1 MLTPKTPKTPPSSP
15 LASFHPAVSAWFE
28 RRLGA
33 PTEVQALAW
42 PEIRAGRSVL
52 VAAPTGSGK
61 TLAAFLAAIDDLVR
75 RGLEDGLADE
85 TEVLYVSPLKA
96 LSNDVEKNLAEP
108 LAGIR
113 AELAGMELPDV
124 EIRTMLRTGD
134 TPAKTRNAMIR
145 RPPHLLVT
153 TPESLYIL
161 LTAESGRRMLS
172 TVRTVIVD
180 EIHAVA
186 GSKRG
191 SHLALSLARL
201 ESLVEENGGSL
212 SRIGLSATQKPIEEI
227 GRFLAGRDANDLP
240 RPVSIV
246 DVGRK
251 RRIDAEVTLPGS
263 PLQAVMSGEVWEE
276 VYDLLADRIRSHRT
290 TLLFANT
297 RRLAERVARHLET
310 RLGQE
315 RVASHHGSLS
325 RERRLGVEDRLKRGE
340 LAALVATSSLEL
352 GIDIGAVDLVCQLGS
367 TRAIS
372 TLLQR
377 AGRSG
382 HQVGGTPKVR
392 IFPTTLG
399 ELVEAAALLDALRRG
414 ELDRVIIPQAPLD
427 ILAQQIVAEVAG
439 GERGLDDLFALVR
452 RAEPYRS
459 LSREDYDAVV
469 DSLADGFATTGG
481 RRGAH
486 LHLDPV
492 HGMLRPRRG
501 ARLAAITSGGAIPDT
516 ADYAVL
522 LEPAGTPI
530 GTVHEDFAVES
541 LQGDVFQLGNASW
554 RILKVEPG
562 KVRVEDARGA
572 APTIPFWIGEA
583 AGRTDEL
590 SAAVARLYSEVEKR
604 LESGGP
610 EGPTAGLVAAI
621 AWLEEEVGL
630 GPEAAR
636 ELAEHLATARASLGA
651 LPTGDT
657 LVAERFFD
665 EAGDQHLV
673 IHSPY
678 GSRLNRAWGLS
689 LRKRFCQ
696 SFNFELQAA
705 ADEDSIVLSLG
716 PTHSFPL
723 DDAFD
728 FLHSG
733 TVRGVLEQAVLDS
746 PLFPVRWRW
755 NATRSLAVLR
765 FRGGRRTPAPLL
777 RQQAEDLAAVAFP
790 DQLACLENIV
800 GEREIPDHP
809 LVRQTLVDCL
819 EEAMDIGGLEALLR
833 RLERGELRRV
843 ARDLSEPSPLA
854 AQILAARPYS
864 FLDDAPLEERRTQAV
879 RSRRWLDPKTASDLG
894 ALDLEAIERVRA
906 EAWPDPRDAEELND
920 ALATIGFLSEA
931 EGRACRWEPLFDAL
945 AASRRAAVLRGAKN
959 RPLWVAAE
967 RLPDLLAV
975 VENPEPAPAIEA
987 PPRVKAPESPEAAR
1001 VSLLRGR
1008 LSALGPVTVD
1018 ALGAPLGMAAGDTA
1032 AALAALENEGIA
1044 MRGRFT
1050 PGTDAEEW
1058 CDRRLLA
1065 RIHRATIERLRREI
1079 EPVSASELLR
1089 FLIPWQRAAPS
1100 TRARGAEG
1108 LAAVLAQLEGFEA
1121 PAGAW
1126 ESEILPARVEGYD
1139 PAWLDALCFSGRLL
1153 WRRASPPALSASS
1166 TGSAA
1171 KPRATGRGGPVRA
1184 TPIAFFA
1191 RDTASVWEPQLAV
1204 FGAGGPEEI
1213 ESLSNEAQTVYAA
1226 LERRGASFSPDLV
1239 RATGLLPSRV
1249 DAALG
1254 ELVARGLAAADGF
1267 AGLRSLNGPADSRI
1281 AAAAKRRNGHGY
1293 ALGTGPLGAAGRWAL
1308 LSPAESAGFG
1318 PSAHPPEDAAAEI
1331 AARTLLARYGV
1342 VLRKILE
1349 RESLAPPWRSLLRAL
1364 HRLEARGEIRGG
1376 RFVAGFSGEQFA
1388 LPEAV
1393 GQLRRMRREEPA
1405 GALVAISAADPLNLA
1420 GILTPGERISA
1431 VAGQRILLRDGLPIA
1446 HLAGR
1451 EVRHLPDA
1459 RIDPAE
1465 AWRIEDAL
1473 RRPSA
1478 TRGAAVGPGGI
1489 AASAARGARG
1499 PRTVAPSAKAKAATS
1514 TAEAHTPP

>member
-1 MLTPKTPKTPPSSP
+1 MSTLNPAPRSP
-15 LASFHPAVSAWFE
+15 LSPFHPAVAAWFE
-28 RRLGA
+28 RRLGE

-75 RGLEDGLADE
+75 RGLAGGLADE

-108 LAGIR
+108 LLGIR
-113 AELAGMELPDV
+113 AELAGLGLPDV

-134 TPAKTRNAMIR
+134 TPAKTRNAMVR

-161 LTAESGRRMLS
+161 LTAESGRKMLS

-201 ESLVEENGGSL
+201 ESLVEGSGGTL
-212 SRIGLSATQKPIEEI
+212 SRIGLSATQKPIEAI
-227 GRFLAGRDANDLP
+227 GRFLVGRDANDLP
-240 RPVSIV
+240 RPVSIL

-276 VYDLLADRIRSHRT
+276 VYDLLARQIHAHRT
-290 TLLFANT
+290 TLIFANT
-297 RRLAERVARHLET
+297 RRLAERVARHLEG
-310 RLGQE
+310 RLGE
-315 RVASHHGSLS
+315 GRVASHHGSLS

-414 ELDRVIIPQAPLD
+414 ELDRVIIPETPLD

-439 GERGLDDLFALVR
+439 SERGLDDLFALVR

-459 LSREDYDAVV
+459 LSREDFDAVV

-501 ARLAAITSGGAIPDT
+501 ARIAAITSGGAIPDT
-516 ADYAVL
+516 ADYQVL
-522 LEPAGTPI
+522 QEPAGLQV

-541 LQGDVFQLGNASW
+541 LQGDVFQLGNTSW

-562 KVRVEDARGA
+562 KVRVEDAHGA

-590 SAAVARLYSEVEKR
+590 SAAVARLYAEVEER
-604 LESGGP
+604 LEKGG
-610 EGPTAGLVAAI
+610 ADGLAQAI
-621 AWLEEEVGL
+621 AWLRREVGL
-630 GPEAAR
+630 SPEAAR

-651 LPTGDT
+651 LPTEET
-657 LVAERFFD
+657 LIAERFFD

-723 DDAFD
+723 DEAFD
-728 FLHSG
+728 FLRSN

-819 EEAMDIGGLEALLR
+819 EEAMDVEGLEALLR

-894 ALDLEAIERVRA
+894 ALDLEAIERVRG

-920 ALATIGFLSEA
+920 ALATIGFLTEA
-931 EGRACRWEPLFDAL
+931 EGRRAGWEPLFDAL
-945 AASRRAAVLRGAKN
+945 AASLRTAVLSGERGE
-959 RPLWVAAE
+959 RLWVAAE

-975 VENPEPAPAIEA
+975 VERPEVHPAIEA
-987 PPRVKAPESPEAAR
+987 PPRAKAPESREAAL
-1001 VSLLRGR
+1001 VSLFRGR
-1008 LSALGPVTVD
+1008 LSALGPVTVE
-1018 ALGAPLGMAAGDTA
+1018 ALGAPLGVSTGDAAT
-1032 AALAALENEGIA
+1032 ALAALENEGTA

-1050 PGTDAEEW
+1050 PGLGTEEW

-1079 EPVSASELLR
+1079 EPVSAAELLR
-1089 FLIPWQRAAPS
+1089 FLPPWQRAAQG

-1108 LAAVLAQLEGFEA
+1108 LAAVLSQLEGFEA

-1139 PAWLDALCFSGRLL
+1139 PSWLDALCFSGRLL
-1153 WRRASPPALSASS
+1153 WRRASPPTISA
-1166 TGSAA
+1166 GSAA
-1171 KPRATGRGGPVRA
+1171 KARATGRGGPVRA
-1184 TPIAFFA
+1184 TPIAFFS
-1191 RDTASVWEPQLAV
+1191 RETAPVWEPQIAV
-1204 FGAGGPEEI
+1204 PAAEEV
-1213 ESLSNEAQTVYAA
+1213 EGLSNEAQSVYAA
-1226 LERRGASFSPDLV
+1226 LGRRGASFSPDLV

-1267 AGLRSLNGPADSRI
+1267 AGLRSLIGPADSRV
-1281 AAAAKRRNGHGY
+1281 ASAKRRNGQGFS
-1293 ALGTGPLGAAGRWAL
+1293 LGIAPLGAAGRWAL
-1308 LSPAESAGFG
+1308 LDSAAEAAGLSPIPAD
-1318 PSAHPPEDAAAEI
+1318 DAAAEI
-1331 AARTLLARYGV
+1331 AARTLLSRYGV

-1393 GQLRRMRREEPA
+1393 GQLRRIRREEPQ
-1405 GALVAISAADPLNLA
+1405 GTLVAISAADPLNLA
-1420 GILTPGERISA
+1420 GILTPGERIPA
-1431 VAGQRILLRDGLPIA
+1431 VAGQRILLRDGLPVA

-1451 EVRHLPDA
+1451 EVRHLA
-1459 RIDPAE
+1459 GTEIDPGE

-1478 TRGAAVGPGGI
+1478 TRGAAGPGGL
-1489 AASAARGARG
+1489 AASAARGFRG
-1499 PRTVAPSAKAKAATS
+1499 ISGSPNLPPIP
-1514 TAEAHTPP
+1514 AESVE

>member
-1 MLTPKTPKTPPSSP
+1 MLTLKPPKTSP
-15 LASFHPAVSAWFE
+15 LAPFHPAVATWFE

-75 RGLEDGLADE
+75 RGLDGELTDA

-113 AELAGMELPDV
+113 AELAGMGLPDF

-134 TPAKTRNAMIR
+134 TPAATRTAMAR

-153 TPESLYIL
+153 TPESFYIL
-161 LTAESGRRMLS
+161 LTSESGRRMLS

-201 ESLVEENGGSL
+201 ESLVEANGGSL
-212 SRIGLSATQKPIEEI
+212 ARIGLSATQKPIEEI
-227 GRFLAGRDANDLP
+227 GRFLAGRDAEDLP
-240 RPVSIV
+240 RPISIV

-263 PLQAVMSGEVWEE
+263 PLSAVMSGEVWDE
-276 VYDLLADRIRSHRT
+276 VYDILADRIRAHRT
-290 TLLFANT
+290 TLIFANT
-297 RRLAERVARHLET
+297 RRLAERAARHLES
-310 RLGQE
+310 RLGE
-315 RVASHHGSLS
+315 GRVSSHHGSLS
-325 RERRLGVEDRLKRGE
+325 RDRRLAVEDRLKRGE

-399 ELVEAAALLDALRRG
+399 ELAEAAALLDALRRG
-414 ELDRVIIPQAPLD
+414 ELDRVIIPKAPLD
-427 ILAQQIVAEVAG
+427 ILAQQMVAEVAA
-439 GERGLDDLFALVR
+439 GERGLDELFSLVR
-452 RAEPYRS
+452 RAEPYRE
-459 LSREDYDAVV
+459 LPREDFDAVV
-469 DSLADGFATTGG
+469 ESLANGFATTGG

-486 LHLDPV
+486 LHLDQV
-492 HGMLRPRRG
+492 HGILRPRRG

-522 LEPAGTPI
+522 LEPAGMPI

-541 LQGDVFQLGNASW
+541 IQGDVFQLGNASW
-554 RILKVEPG
+554 RILRVEPG
-562 KVRVEDARGA
+562 KVRVEDAHGA
-572 APTIPFWIGEA
+572 APTIPFWLGEA

-590 SAAVARLYSEVEKR
+590 SASVARLNAEVEIR
-604 LESGGP
+604 LESGAP
-610 EGPTAGLVAAI
+610 DGLAAAI
-621 AWLEEEVGL
+621 VWLESEVGL
-630 GPEAAR
+630 GADAAR

-651 LPTGDT
+651 LPTDET
-657 LVAERFFD
+657 LIAERFFD
-665 EAGDQHLV
+665 EAGDQHMV
-673 IHSPY
+673 IHSPH
-678 GSRLNRAWGLS
+678 GSRLNRAWGLA

-723 DDAFD
+723 EDAFD
-728 FLHSG
+728 FLRSN
-733 TVRGVLEQAVLDS
+733 TVRGVLEQAVLDA

-777 RQQAEDLAAVAFP
+777 RQQAEDLAAVVFP

-800 GEREIPDHP
+800 GEREIPEHP

-819 EEAMDIGGLEALLR
+819 EESMDIEGLEALLK

-843 ARDLSEPSPLA
+843 ARDLTEPSPLA

-879 RSRRWLDPKTASDLG
+879 RTRRWLDPKTASDLG

-920 ALATIGFLSEA
+920 ALATIGFLTER
-931 EGRACRWEPLFDAL
+931 EGRAAGWDSLFDQL
-945 AASRRAAVLRGAKN
+945 AESRRAAVIRGAKI
-959 RPLWVAAE
+959 PPIWVAAE
-967 RLPDLLAV
+967 RLPDLLAI
-975 VENPEPAPAIEA
+975 VESPELSPAIEA
-987 PPRVKAPESPEAAR
+987 PTRVKAPESREAAL
-1001 VSLLRGR
+1001 VALLRGR
-1008 LSALGPVTVD
+1008 LSALGPVTVE
-1018 ALGAPLGMAAGDTA
+1018 ALGAPLGIPLGDTA
-1032 AALAALENEGIA
+1032 TALAALENEGSA

-1050 PGTDAEEW
+1050 PGLGTEEW

-1079 EPVSASELLR
+1079 EPVSAADLLR
-1089 FLIPWQRAAPS
+1089 FLPQWQRAAPGV
-1100 TRARGAEG
+1100 RARGAEG

-1153 WRRASPPALSASS
+1153 WRRASPPSISAS
-1166 TGSAA
+1166 

-1191 RDTASVWEPQLAV
+1191 RETAPAWEPQLAV
-1204 FGAGGPEEI
+1204 TGAGGTEEI
-1213 ESLSNEAQTVYAA
+1213 ASLSNEAQAVYAA
-1226 LERRGASFSPDLV
+1226 LERKGASFSADLV

-1249 DAALG
+1249 DGALG

-1267 AGLRSLNGPADSRI
+1267 AGLRSLIGPADSRI
-1281 AAAAKRRNGHGY
+1281 AAAKRRNHGHLL
-1293 ALGTGPLGAAGRWAL
+1293 ATGPLGAAGRWAL
-1308 LSPAESAGFG
+1308 LASAAESADLAAA
-1318 PSAHPPEDAAAEI
+1318 SSNQADDAAAEI
-1331 AARTLLARYGV
+1331 AARKLLSRYGV

-1376 RFVAGFSGEQFA
+1376 RFVHGFSGEQFA

-1405 GALVAISAADPLNLA
+1405 GTLVAISAADPLNLA

-1431 VAGQRILLRDGLPIA
+1431 VAGQRILLRDGLPVA

-1451 EVRHLPDA
+1451 EVRYLIDSTEIDA
-1459 RIDPAE
+1459 AE

-1478 TRGAAVGPGGI
+1478 TRGPSGPGGI
-1489 AASAARGARG
+1489 SGGSVARG
-1499 PRTVAPSAKAKAATS
+1499 PRGSRKIPSSKSSSQFPGTVYAADPT
-1514 TAEAHTPP
+1514 

>member
-1 MLTPKTPKTPPSSP
+1 MLSLKPPKTSP
-15 LASFHPAVSAWFE
+15 LAPFHPAVAAWFE

-42 PEIRAGRSVL
+42 PEIRAGHSVL

-61 TLAAFLAAIDDLVR
+61 TLAAFLAAIDVLVR
-75 RGLEDGLADE
+75 RGLEGELTDA

-134 TPAKTRNAMIR
+134 TPAATRTAMAR

-161 LTAESGRRMLS
+161 LTSESGRRMLS

-201 ESLVEENGGSL
+201 ESLVESNGGSL

-227 GRFLAGRDANDLP
+227 GRFLAGRDAHGLP
-240 RPVSIV
+240 RPISIV

-263 PLQAVMSGEVWEE
+263 PLSAVMSGEVWDE
-276 VYDLLADRIRSHRT
+276 VYDILADQVRAHRT
-290 TLLFANT
+290 TLIFANT
-297 RRLAERVARHLET
+297 RRLAERAARHLET
-310 RLGQE
+310 RLGE
-315 RVASHHGSLS
+315 GRVSSHHGSLS
-325 RERRLGVEDRLKRGE
+325 RDRRLAVEDRLKRGE

-399 ELVEAAALLDALRRG
+399 ELAEAAALLDALRRG
-414 ELDRVIIPQAPLD
+414 ELDRVVIPQAPLD
-427 ILAQQIVAEVAG
+427 ILAQQITAEVAA
-439 GERGLDDLFALVR
+439 GERPVDELFALVR
-452 RAEPYRS
+452 RAEPYRE
-459 LSREDYDAVV
+459 LAREDFDTVV
-469 DSLADGFATTGG
+469 DSLANGYATTGG

-486 LHLDPV
+486 LHLDQV
-492 HGMLRPRRG
+492 HGILRPRRG

-522 LEPAGTPI
+522 LEPAGMPI

-541 LQGDVFQLGNASW
+541 IQGDVFQLGNASW
-554 RILKVEPG
+554 RILRVEPG
-562 KVRVEDARGA
+562 KVRVEDAHGA
-572 APTIPFWIGEA
+572 APTIPFWLGEA

-590 SAAVARLYSEVEKR
+590 SASVARLYSEVEIR
-604 LESGGP
+604 LESGDP
-610 EGPTAGLVAAI
+610 DGLQIAI
-621 AWLEEEVGL
+621 AWLEQEVGL
-630 GPEAAR
+630 GADAAR
-636 ELAEHLATARASLGA
+636 ELAEHLATARAALGA
-651 LPTGDT
+651 LPTDET

-665 EAGDQHLV
+665 EAGDQHMV

-678 GSRLNRAWGLS
+678 GSRLNRAWGLA

-723 DDAFD
+723 EDAFD

-733 TVRGVLEQAVLDS
+733 TVRGVLEQAVLDA
-746 PLFPVRWRW
+746 PLFPIRWRW

-777 RQQAEDLAAVAFP
+777 RQQAEDLAAVVFP

-800 GEREIPDHP
+800 GEREIPNHP

-819 EEAMDIGGLEALLR
+819 EESMDIEGLEALLK

-843 ARDLSEPSPLA
+843 ARDLAEPSPLA

-864 FLDDAPLEERRTQAV
+864 YLDDAPLEERRTQAV
-879 RSRRWLDPKTASDLG
+879 RTRRWLDPKTASDLG

-920 ALATIGFLSEA
+920 ALATIGFLTEA
-931 EGRACRWEPLFDAL
+931 EGRASGWEPLFHSL
-945 AASRRAAVLRGAKN
+945 VETRRAAVLRGARN
-959 RPLWVAAE
+959 QPLWVAAE
-967 RLPDLLAV
+967 RLPDLLGV
-975 VENPEPAPAIEA
+975 VESPEMSPPIEA
-987 PPRVKAPESPEAAR
+987 PPRVKAPESREAAL
-1001 VSLLRGR
+1001 VALLRGR
-1008 LSALGPVTVD
+1008 LSALGPVTVE
-1018 ALGAPLGMAAGDTA
+1018 ALGAPLGISLGETA
-1032 AALAALENEGIA
+1032 TALAALEGEGSA

-1050 PGTDAEEW
+1050 PGVTSEEW

-1079 EPVSASELLR
+1079 EPVSAADLLR
-1089 FLIPWQRAAPS
+1089 FLGLWQRAVPGS
-1100 TRARGAEG
+1100 RARGAEG

-1121 PAGAW
+1121 PAGVW

-1153 WRRASPPALSASS
+1153 WRRASPPAS
-1166 TGSAA
+1166 SAA
-1171 KPRATGRGGPVRA
+1171 KPRSTGRGGPVRA

-1191 RDTASVWEPQLAV
+1191 RETMPAWEAQISAS
-1204 FGAGGPEEI
+1204 GAEEI
-1213 ESLSNEAQTVYAA
+1213 ASLSNEAQTVHAA
-1226 LERRGASFSPDLV
+1226 LRQRGASFSADLV
-1239 RATGLLPSRV
+1239 RATGLLPNRL

-1267 AGLRSLNGPADSRI
+1267 AGLRSLIGPADRRI
-1281 AAAAKRRNGHGY
+1281 AAAKRRNGHAGG
-1293 ALGTGPLGAAGRWAL
+1293 LGPIGPAGRWAL
-1308 LSPAESAGFG
+1308 LASTSAESAAEI
-1318 PSAHPPEDAAAEI
+1318 SANDSEDAAAEI
-1331 AARTLLARYGV
+1331 AARTLLSRYGV
-1342 VLRKILE
+1342 VLRKLLE
-1349 RESLAPPWRSLLRAL
+1349 RESLAPPWRSLLRAF

-1376 RFVAGFSGEQFA
+1376 RFVHGFSGEQFA

-1451 EVRHLPDA
+1451 EVRYLTENPEIDA
-1459 RIDPAE
+1459 AE

-1478 TRGAAVGPGGI
+1478 TRGVAGIPGGI
-1489 AASAARGARG
+1489 SGSRVTRRPRGARL
-1499 PRTVAPSAKAKAATS
+1499 PPIASPEKKIAVKPV
-1514 TAEAHTPP
+1514 EAQFLP

>member
-1 MLTPKTPKTPPSSP
+1 MPRRPRAP

-33 PTEVQALAW
+33 PTEVQERSW

-75 RGLEDGLADE
+75 RGLEGGLSDA

-113 AELAGMELPDV
+113 VELAARDLPDV

-134 TPAKTRNAMIR
+134 TPAATRTAMTR

-161 LTAESGRRMLS
+161 LTSESGRKMLD

-201 ESLVEENGGSL
+201 EALVEAQGGTL
-212 SRIGLSATQKPIEEI
+212 ARIGLSATQKPIEVI
-227 GRFLAGRDANDLP
+227 GRFLVGRDAAGRT

-246 DVGRK
+246 DTGRK
-251 RRIDAEVTLPGS
+251 RRIDASLSLPGS
-263 PLQAVMSGEVWEE
+263 PLSAVMSGEVWDE
-276 VYDLLADRIRSHRT
+276 VYDLLSEQIRSHRT
-290 TLLFANT
+290 TLIFANT
-297 RRLAERVARHLET
+297 RRLAERVARHLEE
-310 RLGQE
+310 RLGAGK
-315 RVASHHGSLS
+315 VASHHGSLS
-325 RERRLGVEDRLKRGE
+325 KERRLGVEDRLKRGE

-352 GIDIGAVDLVCQLGS
+352 GIDIGTVDLVCQLGS
-367 TRAIS
+367 TRSIS
-372 TLLQR
+372 ALLQR

-392 IFPTTLG
+392 LYPTTLG
-399 ELVEAAALLDALRRG
+399 ELVEGAALLDALRRG
-414 ELDRVIIPQAPLD
+414 ELDRVIIPEAPLD
-427 ILAQQIVAEVAG
+427 ILAQQITAEIAG
-439 GERGLDDLFALVR
+439 GERAVDDLFALIR
-452 RAEPYRS
+452 RAEPYHE
-459 LSREDYDAVV
+459 LSREDFDAVV
-469 DSLADGFATTGG
+469 DSLADGYATTGG

-486 LHLDPV
+486 LHLDRV
-492 HGMLRPRRG
+492 HGILRPRRG
-501 ARLAAITSGGAIPDT
+501 ARIAAITSGGAIPDT

-522 LEPAGTPI
+522 MEPTGLQV

-541 LQGDVFQLGNASW
+541 LQGDVFQLGNTSW

-562 KVRVEDARGA
+562 KVRVEDAHGA
-572 APTIPFWIGEA
+572 APTIPFWLGEA
-583 AGRTDEL
+583 AGRTEEL
-590 SAAVARLYSEVEKR
+590 SGAVARLYGEVESR
-604 LESGGP
+604 LETGGP
-610 EGPTAGLVAAI
+610 EGLAAAI
-621 AWLEEEVGL
+621 AWLETEVGL
-630 GPEAAR
+630 SPEAAR
-636 ELAEHLATARASLGA
+636 ELAEHLATARAALGA
-651 LPTGDT
+651 LPTEDT
-657 LVAERFFD
+657 VIAERFFD

-673 IHSPY
+673 IHSPH

-705 ADEDSIVLSLG
+705 ADEDSLVLSLG

-723 DDAFD
+723 DEAFD
-728 FLHSG
+728 FLRSN

-746 PLFPVRWRW
+746 PLFPARWRW

-777 RQQAEDLAAVAFP
+777 RQQAEDLAAVVFP

-800 GEREIPDHP
+800 GEREIPEHP

-819 EEAMDIGGLEALLR
+819 EEAMDIEGLEALLR
-833 RLERGELRRV
+833 RLEGGELRRV
-843 ARDLSEPSPLA
+843 ARDLTEPSPLA

-879 RSRRWLDPKTASDLG
+879 RTRRWLDPKTASDLG
-894 ALDLEAIERVRA
+894 ALDLDAIERVQA
-906 EAWPDPRDAEELND
+906 EAWPEPRDAEELAD
-920 ALATIGFLSEA
+920 ALATIGFFTEA
-931 EGRACRWEPLFDAL
+931 EGRASGWEALFDQL
-945 AASRRAAVLRGAKN
+945 VSSRRATVLSGPGSPR
-959 RPLWVAAE
+959 LWISAE

-975 VENPEPAPAIEA
+975 VSSPEWSPSIEA
-987 PPRVKAPESPEAAR
+987 PPRSKSPVSREAAL

-1008 LSALGPVTVD
+1008 LSALGPVTVQGL
-1018 ALGAPLGMAAGDTA
+1018 AAPLGASAGDVA
-1032 AALAALENEGIA
+1032 SAVAALEGEGSA

-1050 PGTDAEEW
+1050 PGLGEEEW

-1079 EPVSASELLR
+1079 EPVTAAELLR
-1089 FLIPWQRAAPS
+1089 FLPVWQRATAA
-1100 TRARGAEG
+1100 TRARGADG
-1108 LAAVLAQLEGFEA
+1108 LAAVLAHLEGFEA

-1153 WRRASPPALSASS
+1153 WRRASPPTVSAGKAS
-1166 TGSAA
+1166 
-1171 KPRATGRGGPVRA
+1171 GRGGPVRA

-1191 RDTASVWEPQLAV
+1191 RETAPAWEPQIATP
-1204 FGAGGPEEI
+1204 GPDEI
-1213 ESLSNEAQTVYAA
+1213 ASLSNEAQAVYQA
-1226 LERRGASFSPDLV
+1226 LERSGASFSPDLA

-1267 AGLRSLNGPADSRI
+1267 AGLRSLIGPSDARI
-1281 AAAAKRRNGHGY
+1281 AAAKRRSARGGLLGGH
-1293 ALGTGPLGAAGRWAL
+1293 PLGAAGRWAL
-1308 LSPAESAGFG
+1308 LRPSLLPEASSNGAVPPAL
-1318 PSAHPPEDAAAEI
+1318 PPEDAAAEI

-1342 VLRKILE
+1342 VFRKLLE

-1364 HRLEARGEIRGG
+1364 YRLEARGEIRGG

-1393 GQLRRMRREEPA
+1393 GQLRRLRREEPT
-1405 GALVAISAADPLNLA
+1405 GERVAISAADPLNLA

-1431 VAGQRILLRDGLPIA
+1431 VASQRILLTNGLPVA

-1451 EVRHLPDA
+1451 EVRHLADA
-1459 RIDPAE
+1459 PRVDPTD

-1473 RRPSA
+1473 RRPAA
-1478 TRGAAVGPGGI
+1478 TRGTPAAGGGPQGRRSPIVPTSSRALSSVRSG
-1489 AASAARGARG
+1489 
-1499 PRTVAPSAKAKAATS
+1499 AAT
-1514 TAEAHTPP
+1514 

>member
-1 MLTPKTPKTPPSSP
+1 MPPLKSTPPPP
-15 LASFHPAVSAWFE
+15 LAPFHPAVAAWFE

-75 RGLEDGLADE
+75 RGLEGELTDA

-113 AELAGMELPDV
+113 EELAALDLPDV

-134 TPAKTRNAMIR
+134 TPASVRTAMAR

-161 LTAESGRRMLS
+161 LTSESGRRMLS
-172 TVRTVIVD
+172 TVRTAIVD

-201 ESLVEENGGSL
+201 ESLVESNGGTL
-212 SRIGLSATQKPIEEI
+212 SRLGLSATQKPIEEI
-227 GRFLAGRDANDLP
+227 GRFLAGRDVHDLP
-240 RPVSIV
+240 RPISIV

-263 PLQAVMSGEVWEE
+263 PLSAVMSGEVWDE
-276 VYDLLADRIRSHRT
+276 VYDLLADRIRAHQT
-290 TLLFANT
+290 TLIFANT

-310 RLGQE
+310 RLGE
-315 RVASHHGSLS
+315 GRVSSHHGSLS

-367 TRAIS
+367 TRSIS

-399 ELVEAAALLDALRRG
+399 ELVEAAALLDALNRG
-414 ELDRVIIPQAPLD
+414 ELDRVIIPKAPLD
-427 ILAQQIVAEVAG
+427 ILAQQITAEVAAD
-439 GERGLDDLFALVR
+439 ERAVDDLFSLVR
-452 RAEPYRS
+452 RAEPYRE
-459 LSREDYDAVV
+459 LPREDFDAVV
-469 DSLADGFATTGG
+469 DSLANGFATTGG

-486 LHLDPV
+486 LHLDQV
-492 HGMLRPRRG
+492 HGILRPRRG

-516 ADYAVL
+516 ADYSVL
-522 LEPAGTPI
+522 LEPAGIPI

-541 LQGDVFQLGNASW
+541 IQGDVFQLGNASW
-554 RILKVEPG
+554 RILRVEPG
-562 KVRVEDARGA
+562 KVRVEDAHGA
-572 APTIPFWIGEA
+572 APTIPFWLGEA

-590 SAAVARLYSEVEKR
+590 SASVARLYAEVEAR
-604 LESGGP
+604 LESGP
-610 EGPTAGLVAAI
+610 EGLIDAI
-621 AWLEEEVGL
+621 AWLEQEVGL
-630 GPEAAR
+630 GADAAR
-636 ELAEHLATARASLGA
+636 ELAEHLATARAALGA
-651 LPTGDT
+651 LPTDET
-657 LVAERFFD
+657 LIAERFFD
-665 EAGDQHLV
+665 EAGDQHMV
-673 IHSPY
+673 IHSPH
-678 GSRLNRAWGLS
+678 GSRLNRAWGLA

-723 DDAFD
+723 EDAFD
-728 FLHSG
+728 FLRSN
-733 TVRGVLEQAVLDS
+733 TVRGVLEQAVLDA

-777 RQQAEDLAAVAFP
+777 RQQAEDLAAVVFP

-800 GEREIPDHP
+800 GEREIPEHP

-819 EEAMDIGGLEALLR
+819 EESMDIEGLQALLG

-843 ARDLSEPSPLA
+843 ARDLAEPSPLA

-864 FLDDAPLEERRTQAV
+864 YLDDAPLEERRTQAV
-879 RSRRWLDPKTASDLG
+879 RTRRWLDPKTASDLG
-894 ALDLEAIERVRA
+894 SLDLEAIERVRA

-920 ALATIGFLSEA
+920 ALATIGFLTEA
-931 EGRACRWEPLFDAL
+931 EGRAAGWEPLFDSL
-945 AASRRAAVLRGAKN
+945 AESLRAAVLRGARN
-959 RPLWVAAE
+959 EPLWIAAE
-967 RLPDLLAV
+967 RLPDLLAI
-975 VENPEPAPAIEA
+975 VESPELSPGIEA
-987 PPRVKAPESPEAAR
+987 PPKVKAPESREAATIA
-1001 VSLLRGR
+1001 LLRGR
-1008 LSALGPVTVD
+1008 LSALGPVTVE
-1018 ALGAPLGMAAGDTA
+1018 ALGAPLGLAFGETA
-1032 AALAALENEGIA
+1032 AALAALEGEGSA

-1050 PGTDAEEW
+1050 PGAPSEEW

-1079 EPVSASELLR
+1079 EPVSAADLLR
-1089 FLIPWQRAAPS
+1089 FLPQWQRAAPGM
-1100 TRARGAEG
+1100 RARGAEG

-1153 WRRASPPALSASS
+1153 WRRASPPA
-1166 TGSAA
+1166 TSAA
-1171 KPRATGRGGPVRA
+1171 KPRATGRGGPIRA

-1191 RDTASVWEPQLAV
+1191 RETAPTWEAQLEV
-1204 FGAGGPEEI
+1204 SGAESPEGAEEI
-1213 ESLSNEAQTVYAA
+1213 ASLSNEAQALYAA
-1226 LERRGASFSPDLV
+1226 LERRGASFSADLV

-1267 AGLRSLNGPADSRI
+1267 AGLRSLIGPADSRI
-1281 AAAAKRRNGHGY
+1281 AAAKRRNGHGHS
-1293 ALGTGPLGAAGRWAL
+1293 LGTGPLGAAGRWAL
-1308 LSPAESAGFG
+1308 LCPAATDSTGHD
-1318 PSAHPPEDAAAEI
+1318 PKDAAAEI
-1331 AARTLLARYGV
+1331 AARTLLSRYGV

-1376 RFVAGFSGEQFA
+1376 RFVHGFSGEQFA

-1393 GQLRRMRREEPA
+1393 GQLRRMRREEPT

-1431 VAGQRILLRDGLPIA
+1431 VAGQRILLHDGLPVA

-1451 EVRHLPDA
+1451 EVRYLIEGMEIDA
-1459 RIDPAE
+1459 AE

-1478 TRGAAVGPGGI
+1478 TRPISGPGNRGGTGLRGSRKVPRSVP
-1489 AASAARGARG
+1489 ASA
-1499 PRTVAPSAKAKAATS
+1499 PSVAV
-1514 TAEAHTPP
+1514 

>member
-1 MLTPKTPKTPPSSP
+1 MPPLNSSLLSP
-15 LASFHPAVSAWFE
+15 LAPFHPAVAAWFG

-75 RGLEDGLADE
+75 RGLAGELADA

-108 LAGIR
+108 LVGIR
-113 AELAGMELPDV
+113 AELAALGLPEV

-134 TPAKTRNAMIR
+134 TPAKTRTSMAK

-161 LTAESGRRMLS
+161 LTSESGRRILS

-201 ESLVEENGGSL
+201 ESLVESNGGAL

-227 GRFLAGRDANDLP
+227 GRFLVGRDEQDLP

-246 DVGRK
+246 DVARK
-251 RRIDAEVTLPGS
+251 RRIDAEVVLPGS
-263 PLQAVMSGEVWEE
+263 PLSAVMSGEVWDE
-276 VYDLLADRIRSHRT
+276 VYDLLAERIRAHRT
-290 TLLFANT
+290 TLIFANT
-297 RRLAERVARHLET
+297 RRLAERMARHLET
-310 RLGQE
+310 RLGE
-315 RVASHHGSLS
+315 AKVSSHHGSLS

-352 GIDIGAVDLVCQLGS
+352 GIDIGTVDLVCQIGS
-367 TRAIS
+367 TRSIS

-399 ELVEAAALLDALRRG
+399 ELTEAAALLDALRRS
-414 ELDRVIIPQAPLD
+414 ELDRVIIPLAPLD
-427 ILAQQIVAEVAG
+427 ILAQQITAEVAA
-439 GERGLDDLFALVR
+439 GERGLDELFALIR
-452 RAEPYRS
+452 RAEPYRE
-459 LSREDYDAVV
+459 LSRENFDAVV
-469 DSLADGFATTGG
+469 DALANGYSTSGG

-486 LHLDPV
+486 LHLDQV
-492 HGMLRPRRG
+492 HGILRPRRG

-541 LQGDVFQLGNASW
+541 IQGDVFQLGNASW
-554 RILKVEPG
+554 RILRVEPG
-562 KVRVEDARGA
+562 KVRVEDAHGA
-572 APTIPFWIGEA
+572 APTIPFWLGEA

-590 SAAVARLYSEVEKR
+590 SSSVSRLYAEVEER
-604 LESGGP
+604 LGSGG
-610 EGPTAGLVAAI
+610 LDAAI
-621 AWLEEEVGL
+621 AWLQHEVGL
-630 GPEAAR
+630 SAEAAR
-636 ELAEHLATARASLGA
+636 ELAEYLATARAALGA
-651 LPTGDT
+651 LPTENT

-665 EAGDQHLV
+665 EAGDQHMV
-673 IHSPY
+673 IHSPH

-723 DDAFD
+723 EEAFD
-728 FLHSG
+728 FLRSN

-777 RQQAEDLAAVAFP
+777 RQQAEDLAAVVFP

-800 GEREIPDHP
+800 GEREIPEHP
-809 LVRQTLVDCL
+809 LIRQTLVDCL
-819 EEAMDIGGLEALLR
+819 EESMDIEGLEALLK

-843 ARDLSEPSPLA
+843 ARDLTEPSPLA

-879 RSRRWLDPKTASDLG
+879 RTRRWLDPKTASDLG

-920 ALATIGFLSEA
+920 ALATIGFLTQA
-931 EGRACRWEPLFDAL
+931 EGRTAGWETLFDSL
-945 AASRRAAVLRGAKN
+945 AATQRATVLRGSHN
-959 RPLWVAAE
+959 EPLWVAAE

-975 VENPEPAPAIEA
+975 VESAELSPSIEA
-987 PPRVKAPESPEAAR
+987 PPRVKAPESREAAT
-1001 VSLLRGR
+1001 VALLRGR
-1008 LSALGPVTVD
+1008 LSTLGPVTVE
-1018 ALGAPLGMAAGDTA
+1018 ALGAPLGLSFGETA
-1032 AALAALENEGIA
+1032 SALAALENEGTA

-1050 PGTDAEEW
+1050 PGAEPEEW

-1079 EPVSASELLR
+1079 EPVSAADLLR
-1089 FLIPWQRAAPS
+1089 FLPQWQRATPGA
-1100 TRARGAEG
+1100 RARGAEG

-1126 ESEILPARVEGYD
+1126 ESEILPARVEAYD

-1153 WRRASPPALSASS
+1153 WRRASAPAS
-1166 TGSAA
+1166 SAA
-1171 KPRATGRGGPVRA
+1171 KPRSTGRGGPVRA

-1191 RDTASVWEPQLAV
+1191 RDTAPAWEAQLATP
-1204 FGAGGPEEI
+1204 GEEEI
-1213 ESLSNEAQTVYAA
+1213 ASLSSEAQAIHAVLTR
-1226 LERRGASFSPDLV
+1226 LGASFSADLA
-1239 RATGLLPSRV
+1239 RSTGLLPTRV
-1249 DAALG
+1249 DTALG

-1267 AGLRSLNGPADSRI
+1267 AGLRSLISPADSRI
-1281 AAAAKRRNGHGY
+1281 SAAKRRNGHGHAY
-1293 ALGTGPLGAAGRWAL
+1293 GTGPLGAAGRWAL
-1308 LSPAESAGFG
+1308 LVFPADSAKGGPGDFG
-1318 PSAHPPEDAAAEI
+1318 DSGQDAAAEI
-1331 AARTLLARYGV
+1331 AARTLLSRYGV
-1342 VLRKILE
+1342 VFRKLLE
-1349 RESLAPPWRSLLRAL
+1349 RESLAPSWRFLLRAF

-1376 RFVAGFSGEQFA
+1376 RFVTGFSGEQFA

-1393 GQLRRMRREEPA
+1393 GRLRSLRREEPA
-1405 GALVAISAADPLNLA
+1405 GTLVSISAADPLNLA

-1431 VAGQRILLRDGLPIA
+1431 VAGQRVLLRDGLPIA

-1451 EVRHLPDA
+1451 EVRHLIEASEIDA
-1459 RIDPAE
+1459 AE

-1478 TRGAAVGPGGI
+1478 TRGIPGGQGSREASGVRGSRGSRKI
-1489 AASAARGARG
+1489 PGAALATPQPGNG
-1499 PRTVAPSAKAKAATS
+1499 TVY
-1514 TAEAHTPP
+1514 EADQT

>member
-1 MLTPKTPKTPPSSP
+1 MLSPKPPKTSP
-15 LASFHPAVSAWFE
+15 LAPFHPAVAAWFE

-75 RGLEDGLADE
+75 RGLDGELTDA

-113 AELAGMELPDV
+113 GELAEMGLPDV

-134 TPAKTRNAMIR
+134 TPAKTRTAMAR

-161 LTAESGRRMLS
+161 LTSESGRKMLS

-201 ESLVEENGGSL
+201 ESLVESNGGSL
-212 SRIGLSATQKPIEEI
+212 SRTGLSATQKPIEEI

-240 RPVSIV
+240 RPISIV

-263 PLQAVMSGEVWEE
+263 PLSAVMSGEAWDE
-276 VYDLLADRIRSHRT
+276 VYDILADRIRAHRT
-290 TLLFANT
+290 TLIFANT
-297 RRLAERVARHLET
+297 RRLAERAARHLET
-310 RLGQE
+310 RLGE
-315 RVASHHGSLS
+315 GRVSSHHGSLS
-325 RERRLGVEDRLKRGE
+325 RDRRLAVEDRLKRGE

-367 TRAIS
+367 TRSIS

-399 ELVEAAALLDALRRG
+399 ELAEAAALLDSLRRG

-427 ILAQQIVAEVAG
+427 ILAQQMVAEVAA
-439 GERGLDDLFALVR
+439 GERGLDDLFGLVR
-452 RAEPYRS
+452 RAEPYRE
-459 LSREDYDAVV
+459 LPREDFDAVV
-469 DSLADGFATTGG
+469 DSVANGFATTGG

-486 LHLDPV
+486 LHLDQV
-492 HGMLRPRRG
+492 HGILRPRRG
-501 ARLAAITSGGAIPDT
+501 ARLAAITSGGAIPDS

-541 LQGDVFQLGNASW
+541 IQGDVFQLGNASW
-554 RILKVEPG
+554 RILRVEPG
-562 KVRVEDARGA
+562 KVRVEDAHGA
-572 APTIPFWIGEA
+572 APTIPFWLGEA

-590 SAAVARLYSEVEKR
+590 SASVARLYAEVEER

-610 EGPTAGLVAAI
+610 DGQTGLAAAI
-621 AWLEEEVGL
+621 AWLQEEVGL
-630 GPEAAR
+630 SAEAAR

-651 LPTGDT
+651 LPTAET
-657 LVAERFFD
+657 LIAERFFD
-665 EAGDQHLV
+665 EAGDQHMV
-673 IHSPY
+673 IHSPH
-678 GSRLNRAWGLS
+678 GSRLNRAWGLA

-723 DDAFD
+723 EDAFD
-728 FLHSG
+728 FLHSN
-733 TVRGVLEQAVLDS
+733 TVRGVLEQAVLDA

-777 RQQAEDLAAVAFP
+777 RQQAEDLAAVVFP

-800 GEREIPDHP
+800 GEREIPEHP

-819 EEAMDIGGLEALLR
+819 EESMDIEGLQALLG

-843 ARDLSEPSPLA
+843 ARDLTEPSPLA

-864 FLDDAPLEERRTQAV
+864 YLDDAPLEERRTQAV
-879 RSRRWLDPKTASDLG
+879 RTRRWLDPKTASDLG
-894 ALDLEAIERVRA
+894 TLDLEAIERVRA

-920 ALATIGFLSEA
+920 ALATIGFLTER
-931 EGRACRWEPLFDAL
+931 EGRAAGWESLFDSL
-945 AASRRAAVLRGAKN
+945 AETRRAAVLRGAKN
-959 RPLWVAAE
+959 QPLWIAAE
-967 RLPDLLAV
+967 RLPDLLAI
-975 VENPEPAPAIEA
+975 VESPELSPAIEL
-987 PPRVKAPESPEAAR
+987 PPRVKAPESREAA
-1001 VSLLRGR
+1001 VIALLRGR
-1008 LSALGPVTVD
+1008 LSALGPVTVES
-1018 ALGAPLGMAAGDTA
+1018 LGAPLGLAPGEAAT
-1032 AALAALENEGIA
+1032 ALAALEGEGSA

-1050 PGTDAEEW
+1050 PGLGTEEW

-1079 EPVSASELLR
+1079 EPVSAADLLR
-1089 FLIPWQRAAPS
+1089 FLPQWQRAAPG

-1139 PAWLDALCFSGRLL
+1139 AAWLDALCFSGRLL
-1153 WRRASPPALSASS
+1153 WRRASPPAI
-1166 TGSAA
+1166 SAA

-1191 RDTASVWEPQLAV
+1191 RETAPAWESQLATP
-1204 FGAGGPEEI
+1204 GSPEI
-1213 ESLSNEAQTVYAA
+1213 ASLSNEAQTVHQT
-1226 LERRGASFSPDLV
+1226 LERRGASFSADLV

-1267 AGLRSLNGPADSRI
+1267 AGLRSLIGPADSRV
-1281 AAAAKRRNGHGY
+1281 AAAKRRNGHGHS
-1293 ALGTGPLGAAGRWAL
+1293 LGVGPLGAAGRWAL
-1308 LSPAESAGFG
+1308 LASASESADLAA
-1318 PSAHPPEDAAAEI
+1318 PSSNSAEDAAAEI
-1331 AARTLLARYGV
+1331 AARKLLSRYGV
-1342 VLRKILE
+1342 VFRKILE

-1376 RFVAGFSGEQFA
+1376 RFVNGFSGEQFA

-1405 GALVAISAADPLNLA
+1405 GTLVAISAADPLNLA
-1420 GILTPGERISA
+1420 GIITPGERLSA

-1451 EVRHLPDA
+1451 EVRHLVDA
-1459 RIDPAE
+1459 AEMDAAE

-1478 TRGAAVGPGGI
+1478 TRGGPLGVRAGETPGVPGKARDPSSLVSVQLGG
-1489 AASAARGARG
+1489 
-1499 PRTVAPSAKAKAATS
+1499 V
-1514 TAEAHTPP
+1514 